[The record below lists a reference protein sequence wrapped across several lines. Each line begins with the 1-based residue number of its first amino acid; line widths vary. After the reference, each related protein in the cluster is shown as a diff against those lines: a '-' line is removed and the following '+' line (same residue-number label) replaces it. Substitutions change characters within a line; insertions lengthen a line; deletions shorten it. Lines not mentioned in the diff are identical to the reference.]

1 MLQIIHIIVMVLNS
15 IARHFINIVTLPI
28 LAILRRF
35 IPNLTSYLW
44 DAYNF
49 ITNYLLKGF
58 QFVKMVI
65 LNLTGLD
72 HNIWNLVVIT
82 FGILLSIYA
91 TLLGLKLAYNIWRT
105 FQGSNGAKQGVG
117 NVFIYTYFS
126 GRFNYFLLH

>member
-1 MLQIIHIIVMVLNS
+1 MIQIIHIIVMVLNS

-58 QFVKMVI
+58 QFVKMVV

-105 FQGSNGAKQGVG
+105 FQGSNGAK
-117 NVFIYTYFS
+117 
-126 GRFNYFLLH
+126 